1 MFSPTTSP
9 RWGTPPPRRRRIK
22 IVLLDHLIHFYTV
35 INTFSSSLYT
45 SILKIPVSLLHI
57 SSMVEK

>member
-22 IVLLDHLIHFYTV
+22 IVLLDHLIHYYFRYEQ
-35 INTFSSSLYT
+35 NDD
-45 SILKIPVSLLHI
+45 LL
-57 SSMVEK
+57 